1 MRAVGRWIRRFE
13 PAPFQSVPNRP
24 PRWLCYFG
32 IHLHLED
39 FRHIAAGKAT
49 TMGHIQRHHLSDTR
63 LSVPP
68 RPLIGAA
75 DKIMEPIVESLWQR
89 EVQSRTLAAIR
100 DALLPKLI
108 SGKLRVKEAERVVA
122 EAAA

>member
-32 IHLHLED
+32 IHLHLDD

-49 TMGHIQRHHLSDTR
+49 TMGHIQRHHLSDAKLAVSPDPLLRAMSDR
-63 LSVPP
+63 L
-68 RPLIGAA
+68 
-75 DKIMEPIVESLWQR
+75 EPMVEVLWKR
-89 EVQSRTLAAIR
+89 DVESRTLTALR
-100 DALLPKLI
+100 DTLLPRLI
-108 SGKLRVKEAERVVA
+108 SGELRVKDAEKFV
-122 EAAA
+122 